1 MTDILR
7 KIRQLIS
14 GAIPVVMRMD
24 FAAGMLSMLVLVLVA
39 QRAWGQQSAVASLEK
54 LGVLEPVLDLIAK
67 AIGGAA
73 LVVCSAI
80 GGVVTFAWKKGSAIT
95 TQLQELTVTVAGIKQ
110 TQDTMHEEAKE
121 RAR

>member
-39 QRAWGQQSAVASLEK
+39 QRAWE
-54 LGVLEPVLDLIAK
+54 
-67 AIGGAA
+67 IG
-73 LVVCSAI
+73 
-80 GGVVTFAWKKGSAIT
+80 
-95 TQLQELTVTVAGIKQ
+95 
-110 TQDTMHEEAKE
+110 
-121 RAR
+121 RAHV